1 MSAELKLQDRMQV
14 ETKEAYQ
21 AYLDYRDMGGSIAAL
36 HDSYVRRKSDGKSS
50 AKIPT
55 TRKRTLETWSS
66 AFQWQKRIEEWQ
78 KYENEQRLVAADKAR
93 EDERGRRKN
102 LLDKWFTK
110 IDKQMRHADLSTE
123 EGIKAYRAIMDGL
136 NKYFEQSRK
145 EHNDMPTERRDI
157 TSGGKPIIEWIE
169 PLDDE
174 DDTGIGADEL
184 PASD

>member
-1 MSAELKLQDRMQV
+1 MNELKLQERIEGESKQ
-14 ETKEAYQ
+14 AYQ
-21 AYLDYRDMGGSIAAL
+21 AYLDYRDMAGSIADL
-36 HDSYVRRKSDGKSS
+36 HAEYMRRKKGGKV
-50 AKIPT
+50 AANIPS
-55 TRKRTLETWSS
+55 TRMRTLEGWSS

-78 KYENEQRLVAADKAR
+78 KHENEQRVAAAETAR
-93 EDERGRRKN
+93 IKERERREN
-102 LLDKWFTK
+102 LLDKWHSK
-110 IDKQMRHADLSTE
+110 IEKQMRHADLSTV
-123 EGIKAYRAIMDGL
+123 EGIKAYRALTDAL

-184 PASD
+184 PEAD